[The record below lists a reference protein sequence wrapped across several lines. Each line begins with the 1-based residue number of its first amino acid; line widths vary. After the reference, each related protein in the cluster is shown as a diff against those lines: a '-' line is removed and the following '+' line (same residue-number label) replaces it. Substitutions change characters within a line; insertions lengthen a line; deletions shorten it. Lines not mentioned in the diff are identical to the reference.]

1 MLRLNEPSR
10 MREWSRSQ
18 RSSGRSIALVPTMGA
33 IHAGHLSLVDLAAEH
48 ADCVVVSIFVN
59 PAQFGKGED
68 LGAYPRDLD
77 RDIELLFDLPVEA
90 LFLPAESDL
99 YPGDYSTWVEE
110 TSISQGW
117 EGASRPDHF
126 RGVTTIVTRL
136 LLAVEPELLVL
147 GQKDAQQVAV
157 ISRMIRDLLLPVE
170 VMVGATVRE
179 SDGLA
184 LSSRNAYLSGDERGQ
199 AVCLFEALSEARRLV
214 SGGEVDPVVVTR
226 HMRER
231 IEREPDARI
240 DYLAA
245 LDPITFEPVDTI
257 AGRVMFCLAVHIG
270 RTRLIDNDIVTIQ
283 SGGDT
288 V

>member
-1 MLRLNEPSR
+1 MLRLHEPSQ

-18 RSSGRSIALVPTMGA
+18 RSSGHTIAFVPTMGA
-33 IHAGHLSLVDLAAEH
+33 LHAGHLSLVDLAAEH
-48 ADCVVVSIFVN
+48 ASRVVVSIFVN
-59 PAQFGKGED
+59 PAQFGEGED
-68 LGAYPRDLD
+68 LDAYPRDLD
-77 RDIELLFDLPVEA
+77 RDVQLLSDLPVEV
-90 LFLPAESDL
+90 LFLPARSAL
-99 YPGDYSTWVEE
+99 YPDDYSTWVEE
-110 TSISQGW
+110 KSISGGW
-117 EGASRPDHF
+117 EGATRPDHF

-136 LLAVEPELLVL
+136 LLAVEPEVLVL

-170 VMVGATVRE
+170 VVTGATVRE

-214 SGGEVDPVVVTR
+214 SGGEVDPAIVTR
-226 HMRER
+226 QMRER

-245 LDPITFEPVDTI
+245 LDPITFEPVDTL
-257 AGRVMFCLAVHIG
+257 AGRILFCLAVHIG
-270 RTRLIDNDIVTIQ
+270 GTRLIDNDIVEIQ
-283 SGGDT
+283 SGGGQ